1 MTGPDLAESDHAGSS
16 AGFARATLGGGIGRG
31 AKPPSEG
38 KTIAFATV
46 GCKLNQAETQEMEEL
61 LASRGYRPV
70 PFDEPAQVYVINTC
84 TVTGRADFSDRQMI
98 RRAIARNPQALVVVA
113 GCYAQTD
120 PAAIARI
127 SGVDLI
133 VGNQEKYELAGLLD
147 SLTKRATPLV
157 RVGDIRKAVNVP
169 VAPVTHFRGRSRAF
183 VKIQD
188 GCQHRCAFCIV
199 PLARGGSRSQEPKV
213 VVDQVHRLVEGGYGE
228 VVLTGVDMGHYG
240 WDLFPRTTLA
250 TLLRQILDVPGLG
263 RLRLSSILPPYFTD
277 ELIEVIA
284 GSPRIAPH
292 LHIPLQSGSNRVLGL
307 MRRPY
312 NTRIYGSLVE
322 RLSRAIPDL
331 GLGADVIVGF
341 PGETDADFEA
351 TRALI
356 GALPVSYL
364 HVFSYSDRQGTE
376 AARLPGHLPARTI
389 TERSKVLRR
398 LGREKSLAFRRRQ
411 VGRTWEV
418 LVLEE
423 RDKST
428 GRLSSLTGNYVEIL
442 FDGTDEW
449 MGRFLNVSV
458 TDATSDRTLGKVA
471 EPSSEA

>member
-1 MTGPDLAESDHAGSS
+1 
-16 AGFARATLGGGIGRG
+16 
-31 AKPPSEG
+31 
-38 KTIAFATV
+38 
-46 GCKLNQAETQEMEEL
+46 
-61 LASRGYRPV
+61 
-70 PFDEPAQVYVINTC
+70 
-84 TVTGRADFSDRQMI
+84 MI
-98 RRAIARNPQALVVVA
+98 RRAIARNPQALVVVT
-113 GCYAQTD
+113 GCLAQTD

-169 VAPVTHFRGRSRAF
+169 VASVTHFRGRSRAF

-213 VVDQVHRLVEGGYGE
+213 VVDQIHRLVESGYGE

-250 TLLRQILDVPGLG
+250 SLLRQILDVPGLR

-284 GSPRIAPH
+284 GSSRICPH
-292 LHIPLQSGSNRVLGL
+292 LHIPLQSGSDRVLRL

-341 PGETDADFEA
+341 PGETDADFEV

-356 GALPVSYL
+356 EALPVSYL
-364 HVFSYSDRQGTE
+364 HVFSYSDRKGTE
-376 AARLPGHLPARTI
+376 AARLPRHLPARTI
-389 TERSKVLRR
+389 TERSKALRR

-411 VGRTWEV
+411 VGRIQEV
-418 LVLEE
+418 LALEE

-428 GRLSSLTGNYVEIL
+428 GRLGGLTGNYVELL
-442 FDGTDEW
+442 FDGPDEW
-449 MGRFLNVSV
+449 MGRFMKVSV
-458 TDATSDRTLGKVA
+458 THADSDRTLAEVA
-471 EPSSEA
+471 V

>member
-1 MTGPDLAESDHAGSS
+1 MTQPELA
-16 AGFARATLGGGIGRG
+16 R
-31 AKPPSEG
+31 SEP
-38 KTIAFATV
+38 KTIAFATL
-46 GCKLNQAETQEMEEL
+46 GCKLNQAETQEIEEL
-61 LASRGYRPV
+61 LASRGYRAV
-70 PFDEPAQVYVINTC
+70 PFEEPAQVYVINTC
-84 TVTGRADFSDRQMI
+84 TVTGRADFSDRQTI
-98 RRAIARNPQALVVVA
+98 RRAIARNPRALVVVT

-213 VVDQVHRLVEGGYGE
+213 VVDQIHRLVESGYGE

-250 TLLRQILDVPGLG
+250 SLLRQILDVPGLR

-284 GSPRIAPH
+284 GSSRICPH
-292 LHIPLQSGSNRVLGL
+292 LHIPLQSGSDRVLRL

-341 PGETDADFEA
+341 PGETDADFEV

-356 GALPVSYL
+356 EALPVSYL
-364 HVFSYSDRQGTE
+364 HVFSYSDRKGTE

-389 TERSKVLRR
+389 TERSKALRR
-398 LGREKSLAFRRRQ
+398 LGREKSLAFRRRL

>member
-1 MTGPDLAESDHAGSS
+1 MRAPVTVA
-16 AGFARATLGGGIGRG
+16 FATLGCR
-31 AKPPSEG
+31 
-38 KTIAFATV
+38 
-46 GCKLNQAETQEMEEL
+46 LNQVESQELGGL
-61 LASRGYRPV
+61 LESRGFRV
-70 PFDEPAQVYVINTC
+70 AGAAEPAQVYVVNTC
-84 TVTGRADFSDRQMI
+84 TVTGKADFSDRQAI
-98 RRAIARNPQALVVVA
+98 RQITRNNPAALLVVT
-113 GCYAQTD
+113 GCYAQTN
-120 PAAIARI
+120 AQAVARI
-127 SGVDLI
+127 PGVDL
-133 VGNQEKYELAGLLD
+133 VLGNADKYRLPELLADLLNRPR
-147 SLTKRATPLV
+147 LENRGPEIRV
-157 RVGDIRKAVNVP
+157 RDIAAPRDVP
-169 VAPVTHFRGRSRAF
+169 VAPFVKVTGRTRAF
-183 VKIQD
+183 VRIQD

-228 VVLTGVDMGHYG
+228 VVLTGVDMGHHG